1 MSPSTIIKSAIAGV
15 SLIALLS
22 MGACSMETVGTGQ
35 RGVVVKF
42 GEPTSTLG
50 EGLHF
55 VNPFTTDIVE
65 MNVRTRPWES
75 ETIAYTE
82 DVQQASIKFNVT
94 YHLNP
99 DAALDTYQRY
109 GTNWATEQMPQVVY
123 DSIKNVFGQSEAVAD
138 VIQARATVQDSIKQQ
153 ITLRLA
159 ERDIIIDGFELTDI
173 SFTEEFEN
181 ANEQKQIAVEL
192 ANAAE
197 NRTRQ
202 IEEEARQTVIRAEA
216 QANSM
221 RIRAQALS
229 NNPGLTEYEAVR
241 RWNGVLCPANSTCVY
256 GQSGTPFLNLAR

>member
-22 MGACSMETVGTGQ
+22 IGACSMESVGTGQ
-35 RGVVVKF
+35 RGVVVNF
-42 GEPTSTLG
+42 GNPTSTLN

-55 VNPFTTDIVE
+55 INPFTTDIIP
-65 MNVRTRPWES
+65 MNVRTVPWES
-75 ETIAYTE
+75 ETAAYTE
-82 DVQQASIKFNVT
+82 DVQQANINFNVT
-94 YHLNP
+94 FHLNP
-99 DAALDTYQRY
+99 EAALDTYQRY
-109 GTNWATEQMPQVVY
+109 GTNWANDQVPQVVY
-123 DSIKNVFGQSEAVAD
+123 DAIKNVFGQSEAVAD
-138 VIQARATVQDSIKQQ
+138 VIQARATVQTSIREQ

-159 ERDIIIDGFELTDI
+159 ERGVVVDGFELTNI

-202 IEEEARQTVIRAEA
+202 IEEEARQTEIRATA

-221 RIRAQALS
+221 RIRAQALAS
-229 NNPGLTEYEAVR
+229 NPGLTAYEAVR
-241 RWNGVLCPANSTCVY
+241 RWNGILCPVNSTCVY
-256 GQSGTPFLNLAR
+256 GENQTPFLNLGR